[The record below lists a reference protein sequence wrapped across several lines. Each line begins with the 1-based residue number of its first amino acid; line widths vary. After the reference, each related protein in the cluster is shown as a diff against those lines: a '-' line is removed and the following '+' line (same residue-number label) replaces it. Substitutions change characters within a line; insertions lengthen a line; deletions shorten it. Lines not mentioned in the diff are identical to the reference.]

1 MVRGGDG
8 GSRRGGEDESGRRGD
23 EEVGVGGEWGMGLL
37 LLLGQAKIDVVL
49 LVVGED
55 GGRRGRVG
63 RQNMEVTR

>member
-1 MVRGGDG
+1 
-8 GSRRGGEDESGRRGD
+8 
-23 EEVGVGGEWGMGLL
+23 MGLLL
-37 LLLGQAKIDVVL
+37 LLLGQAEINVVL